1 MPDHR
6 GLAIGAAA
14 YHMSV
19 VPIRTDEGA
28 LNMHRSSPSTLRKR
42 IAACLLPMLL
52 ASGCAGGRFRY
63 GDDAEDSY
71 GFESRDLE
79 QLIADSQNPTSIGAQ
94 LEVEQVSYDFTDQR
108 DEYRLGRN
116 DVVDINLIGHPEIGS
131 RASVQGQPLG
141 VTVRKDGKVWLPT
154 IGGVQA
160 EGHTVTEFEVALRE
174 AAARYFVEPQ
184 VNVEILRHE
193 SQKFFVVGEV
203 RTPGAFPVDG
213 GTTLIEALSLAG
225 GIAETGSLIGAT
237 VVRGGKPLPI
247 DLARLLRSGDLSRNV
262 FMRAGDVVFVPD
274 NADEK
279 VFVLGEVKAPG
290 IVKITRSRITL
301 AEAIASTGGPTPA
314 KSRRELAIIRGGFA
328 TPVVYRIDLE
338 RALLVDEQI
347 LLRPGDRVVIAPTG
361 LATASRYMEQFLPF
375 LVGAQALGLAATGG
389 VNVGRAVQAAA
400 VTAAP

>member
-1 MPDHR
+1 MRFEPVNTPR
-6 GLAIGAAA
+6 TTPRSRNRILAGL
-14 YHMSV
+14 
-19 VPIRTDEGA
+19 
-28 LNMHRSSPSTLRKR
+28 
-42 IAACLLPMLL
+42 LLPVAF
-52 ASGCAGGRFRY
+52 ASGCAGARFRY
-63 GDDAEDSY
+63 DDSAEQSF

-79 QLIADSQNPTSIGAQ
+79 QLIADSKSPGSIGAQ
-94 LEVEQVSYDFTDQR
+94 LEVEQVSYPFAAER

-116 DVVDINLIGHPEIGS
+116 DVVDINLLGHPEIGS

-141 VTVRKDGKVWLPT
+141 VTVRKDGKVWLPM

-160 EGHTVTEFEVALRE
+160 EGRTVTEFEVGLRE
-174 AAARYFVEPQ
+174 AAARFFVDPQ

-213 GTTLIEALSLAG
+213 DTTLLEALSLAG
-225 GIAETGSLIGAT
+225 GVPETGNLIGAT

-247 DLARLLRSGDLSRNV
+247 DLARLARSGDLSRNV

-274 NADEK
+274 RADQK
-279 VFVLGEVKAPG
+279 VFVLGEVKNPG
-290 IVKITRSRITL
+290 IVQVMRSRLTL

-314 KSRRELAIIRGGFA
+314 RSKREIAIIRGGFA
-328 TPVVYRIDLE
+328 TPIVYRIDLE

-347 LLRPGDRVVIAPTG
+347 LLRPGDRVMIAPTG

-375 LVGAQALGLAATGG
+375 LMGAQALGLAAQGG
-389 VNVGRAVQAAA
+389 VNVAKTAQAAA
-400 VTAAP
+400 VIAK